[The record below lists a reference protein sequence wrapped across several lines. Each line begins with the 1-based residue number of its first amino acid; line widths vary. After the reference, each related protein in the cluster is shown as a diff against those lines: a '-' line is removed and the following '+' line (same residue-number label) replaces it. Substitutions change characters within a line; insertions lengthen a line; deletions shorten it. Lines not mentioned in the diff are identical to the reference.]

1 VQSAVGA
8 GSVGVCY
15 NNGMRFRLGLVVG
28 FGAGYYL
35 GARAGRGRY
44 EQIRSTVARIRD
56 SRVTEKVQAVGALGL
71 ERLRRD
77 QRIDLTVVPDAVGSP
92 SLN

>member
-1 VQSAVGA
+1 
-8 GSVGVCY
+8 
-15 NNGMRFRLGLVVG
+15 MRFRLGLVVG

-44 EQIRSTVARIRD
+44 EQIRSAAAKVRD

-77 QRIDLTVVPDAVGSP
+77 ERIDLTIVHDVVGSP